1 MRVSCPPHRYPC
13 LYGIDFPTR
22 EELVASSHTE
32 EEIRQFLGLE
42 TLGYLSIEGMLKA
55 MPLPR
60 EEFCLA
66 CFTGNYPT

>member
-1 MRVSCPPHRYPC
+1 
-13 LYGIDFPTR
+13 
-22 EELVASSHTE
+22 VASSHTE

-55 MPLPR
+55 MPLPS

-66 CFTGNYPT
+66 CFTGKYPT